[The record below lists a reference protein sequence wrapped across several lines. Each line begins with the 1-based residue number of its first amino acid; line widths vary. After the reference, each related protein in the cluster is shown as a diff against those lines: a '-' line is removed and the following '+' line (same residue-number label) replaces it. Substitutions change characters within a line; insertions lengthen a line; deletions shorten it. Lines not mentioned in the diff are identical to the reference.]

1 MRWISDAPNADEFF
15 RCSFASLHLRVFEL
29 RVAPAIGEKAS
40 CQQQRQQQLTNGV
53 RGEGQ
58 RKTDSEEL
66 LECTSSNKTRPRGSY
81 ATYRKRG
88 AGQKPDQQ
96 GARCSVFYYVLVM
109 YLFLFDVK

>member
-1 MRWISDAPNADEFF
+1 MRRSFSVAVLHLCI
-15 RCSFASLHLRVFEL
+15 FASEL

-88 AGQKPDQQ
+88 AGLKPDQQ
-96 GARCSVFYYVLVM
+96 GGEMLGFLLSFSDVFILI
-109 YLFLFDVK
+109 